1 VNRSR
6 MPQRGSTPRSAG
18 RARFAVSAV
27 AAMVAVW
34 LGYVIV
40 GDTTASTS
48 EDMAEA
54 LALRPN
60 SPGNLVALAEERLAA
75 ASDEATLRQV
85 EELAARALASAP
97 LEARALRALALVAD
111 VRGASGRA
119 DALMRLAVLR
129 ARRDALG
136 QTWLLARDLDAQNMG
151 DAADR
156 IDVILRARPD
166 LRPSLLPTVAAMAE
180 SEEGRAAL
188 VAHLAGNPSWR
199 GWILDHL
206 PKVGEAYAV
215 HGILSALR
223 ETGAP
228 PTNAELAAFIGRLV
242 AEGQV
247 NLAYLAW
254 VETLPAQRQ
263 GRLPFMYN
271 GSFDEA
277 LTNVPFDWSIAA
289 VKGAKTEIAQD
300 GGDRALRV
308 TFANAR
314 VGYRHVRKL
323 LVLPPGTYQL
333 TGAQWAHELQ
343 NERGLAWR
351 VRCAGE
357 KETIGESAALMRTV
371 QRERFSLRFT
381 VPANCAAQWLSLEL
395 LARTESEEL
404 VSGEAW
410 YDDLAI
416 ERTSPVS

>member
-1 VNRSR
+1 
-6 MPQRGSTPRSAG
+6 
-18 RARFAVSAV
+18 
-27 AAMVAVW
+27 MVAVW

-75 ASDEATLRQV
+75 ASDEATLIQV

-111 VRGASGRA
+111 IRGASGRA

-180 SEEGRAAL
+180 SEDGRAAL
-188 VAHLAGNPSWR
+188 VAQLAGNPSWR

-247 NLAYLAW
+247 NLAYLTW
-254 VETLPAQRQ
+254 VETLPAERQ
-263 GRLPFMYN
+263 AGCRSCTTDPSMRCLRTCRSIGRLRP
-271 GSFDEA
+271 
-277 LTNVPFDWSIAA
+277 
-289 VKGAKTEIAQD
+289 
-300 GGDRALRV
+300 
-308 TFANAR
+308 
-314 VGYRHVRKL
+314 
-323 LVLPPGTYQL
+323 
-333 TGAQWAHELQ
+333 
-343 NERGLAWR
+343 
-351 VRCAGE
+351 
-357 KETIGESAALMRTV
+357 
-371 QRERFSLRFT
+371 
-381 VPANCAAQWLSLEL
+381 
-395 LARTESEEL
+395 
-404 VSGEAW
+404 
-410 YDDLAI
+410 
-416 ERTSPVS
+416 